1 MSTGFTTLPDGRRQT
16 DKDPS
21 DELRYWADVS
31 GQMATGDT
39 IATVGATVDGL
50 TLVGSPSFS
59 GGVIQFKISGG
70 QVGVVS
76 SVTLEWT
83 TTGGDTLQRSLYFN
97 IKDL

>member
-39 IATVGATVDGL
+39 
-50 TLVGSPSFS
+50 
-59 GGVIQFKISGG
+59 
-70 QVGVVS
+70 
-76 SVTLEWT
+76 
-83 TTGGDTLQRSLYFN
+83 LQRSLYFN